1 MQALT
6 ERVREW
12 QLRGESIDFRG
23 YPIHV
28 FRQKGKGPL
37 LLLLHGFPSSSYD
50 WRLLLDQLPERHVLA
65 FDFLGFGLSAK
76 PRSHDYS
83 LFWQADLAEELVRR
97 YGNGRPVYVLAHDM
111 GTSVANELMA
121 RDLEGRLEMDVAGIL
136 LFNGSMVLEKASPT
150 PAQKLLRSPLGP
162 LVARLSSERFFRHQ
176 FGSVFSAAH
185 PLSDEEAADQW
196 SLVCHGGGRT
206 LGQRLVSYM
215 DQREEHA
222 ERWHGAIR
230 DWPGDLRLAWGL
242 LDPVATT
249 DVLAA
254 LRELRPA
261 VPVDE
266 LPELAHYP
274 QVEDPG
280 QIARA
285 LAAGMRGTQAS
296 E

>member
-1 MQALT
+1 V
-6 ERVREW
+6 E
-12 QLRGESIDFRG
+12 
-23 YPIHV
+23 
-28 FRQKGKGPL
+28 
-37 LLLLHGFPSSSYD
+37 
-50 WRLLLDQLPERHVLA
+50 
-65 FDFLGFGLSAK
+65 
-76 PRSHDYS
+76 
-83 LFWQADLAEELVRR
+83 
-97 YGNGRPVYVLAHDM
+97 
-111 GTSVANELMA
+111 
-121 RDLEGRLEMDVAGIL
+121 GIL
-136 LFNGSMVLEKASPT
+136 LFNGSMVLERASPT

-185 PLSDEEAADQW
+185 PLSGEEAADQW
-196 SLVCHGGGRT
+196 SLVCHYGGRT
-206 LGQRLVSYM
+206 LGHRLVSYM

-249 DVLAA
+249 EVLAA
-254 LRELRPA
+254 LRELRPG

-285 LAAGMRGTQAS
+285 LVAAMRGAQAS